1 MKSTFLTRLPI
12 TLIGIP
18 AVIYLL
24 REGGI
29 IFAGFISIVIFLSLI
44 EFYDLKTISGS
55 RPNKFIGVLM
65 ALAICFMYIEFPNPN
80 AINLLSF
87 FTIMIILSLFLEMF
101 SGHENPLDNINIT
114 FGGVLYIAGL
124 LGTMIALRN
133 WDSFNGTRFTMA
145 MIFSVWLCDSCAYTF
160 GMLWGK
166 KKLIERV
173 SPKKTIVGFVAGI
186 LGSFLS
192 FYFMDN
198 IGFIKIELNLIH
210 LLILTFIVGICGQL
224 GDFVESMFKRDAGVK
239 DSGKILLG
247 HGGVLDRFDSLIF
260 TSPLVF
266 IFVSFL

>member
-1 MKSTFLTRLPI
+1 MCIRD
-12 TLIGIP
+12 
-18 AVIYLL
+18 
-24 REGGI
+24 R
-29 IFAGFISIVIFLSLI
+29 
-44 EFYDLKTISGS
+44 
-55 RPNKFIGVLM
+55 
-65 ALAICFMYIEFPNPN
+65 
-80 AINLLSF
+80 
-87 FTIMIILSLFLEMF
+87 
-101 SGHENPLDNINIT
+101 DNINIT

-198 IGFIKIELNLIH
+198 IGFIRIDLNITQ

>member
-24 REGGI
+24 TEGGM
-29 IFAGFISIVIFLSLI
+29 IFAGFISIVVFLCLI
-44 EFYDLKTISGS
+44 EFYDLRARSDS
-55 RPNKFIGVLM
+55 RPNKLM
-65 ALAICFMYIEFPNPN
+65 GILMSLTTCFMYIQFPNPN
-80 AINLLSF
+80 AVNLLSF
-87 FTIMIILSLFLEMF
+87 FLIIIILSLFVEMF
-101 SGHENPLDNINIT
+101 SGHDNPLNNINIT
-114 FGGVLYIAGL
+114 LSGVLYVAGL

-133 WDSFNGTRFTMA
+133 WDSLNGSRFTMA
-145 MIFSVWLCDSCAYTF
+145 MIFSVWVCDSCAYAF

-166 KKLIERV
+166 KKLIERI

-186 LGSFLS
+186 IGSFLS
-192 FYFMDN
+192 FYFMNN
-198 IGFIKIELNLIH
+198 IGFIQIELNTLQ
-210 LLILTFIVGICGQL
+210 LVILTIIVGICGQL

-239 DSGKILLG
+239 DSGKLLLG

-260 TSPLVF
+260 TSPLIF